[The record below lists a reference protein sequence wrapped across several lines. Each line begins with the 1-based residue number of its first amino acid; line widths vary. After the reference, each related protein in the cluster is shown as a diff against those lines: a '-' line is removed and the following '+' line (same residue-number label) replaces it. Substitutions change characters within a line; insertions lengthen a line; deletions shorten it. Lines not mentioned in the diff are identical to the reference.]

1 MSRSARVAVVT
12 PVRDGLDTLPRLLD
26 SLLAQG
32 LARDELT
39 WVVVDDHSTDGTTEW
54 LEGGAATAGLRLA
67 SIRSSGYG
75 PGAARN
81 AGIAVADA
89 PWVAFADADDTFEAL
104 ALSRWIEQA
113 ERQNADLLLLEQPA
127 SVTGRSR
134 ALLGDVAR
142 TTTPDQVW
150 DGEWFRPWA
159 PYSKLVAR
167 RLLDDPAV
175 RFGSTLEAEDLT
187 FYVRAVTRSRR
198 ISFAPG
204 LPRYVY
210 ASPSTSAMTIPPK
223 EPVATLAA
231 HEQALTELVEL
242 APSRA
247 ELIRGASPVIAG
259 AGAALARG
267 LAHATTREETVALRS
282 AGESAFESVT
292 LRAADV
298 ARMYPR
304 DRAGA
309 AFGLACV
316 NLPASV
322 AQAAARRW
330 VAHKAR
336 AGSTR

>member
-1 MSRSARVAVVT
+1 
-12 PVRDGLDTLPRLLD
+12 LDTLPRLLD

-32 LARDELT
+32 LSPAELT
-39 WVVVDDHSTDGTTEW
+39 WVVVDDHSTDGTAEW
-54 LEGGAATAGLRLA
+54 LESTVATAGLRLEW
-67 SIRSSGYG
+67 IRSSDYG

-81 AGIAVADA
+81 AGIGVADA
-89 PWVAFADADDTFEAL
+89 PWVAFADADDTLEAL
-104 ALSRWIEQA
+104 ALSRWLEQA
-113 ERQNADLLLLEQPA
+113 ERQDIDLLLLEQPA

-142 TTTPDQVW
+142 TTTPDQLW
-150 DGEWFRPWA
+150 DGEWLRPWA

-175 RFGSTLEAEDLT
+175 RFGRTLEAEDLT

-210 ASPSTSAMTIPPK
+210 ASPSTSAMTIAPK

-242 APSRA
+242 APNRA
-247 ELIRGASPVIAG
+247 EFIRGASPIIAG

-267 LAHATTREETVALRS
+267 LAHATTREEMVALRS
-282 AGESAFESVT
+282 AGESVFESVT
-292 LRAADV
+292 LRATDLAH
-298 ARMYPR
+298 MYPR
-304 DRAGA
+304 ERAVT

-316 NLPASV
+316 SLPAPL